1 MNPSFRSS
9 MLLSYY
15 KDTFKRMA
23 GHRDTIALTKDQVII
38 QMHYVVLMYN
48 ISLLQFFRIT
58 LDA

>member
-1 MNPSFRSS
+1 
-9 MLLSYY
+9 MLLSYSI
-15 KDTFKRMA
+15 DTFKRMA

-38 QMHYVVLMYN
+38 QMHYVVLVYN